1 MDREERTER
10 VILDAATAG
19 TTMRNLQLGRIEATR
34 RLAERLTDPPLTAL
48 PRREPCL
55 APQP

>member
-1 MDREERTER
+1 M
-10 VILDAATAG
+10 ILDAATAG
-19 TTMRNLQLGRIEATR
+19 TTMGNLQLGRIEATR
-34 RLAERLTDPPLTAL
+34 RLAERLTDPPLAAL